1 MKVPALFTM
10 TVLLSDLV
18 AEILSHAK
26 AGDYSPGPGLGRQR
40 TSNAKYDRS
49 PTETRNLFGFTWQV
63 FLKWTCICF
72 SEVGEG

>member
-10 TVLLSDLV
+10 TVLLSDLL

-26 AGDYSPGPGLGRQR
+26 DGDYSPGPGLGRQR

-49 PTETRNLFGFTWQV
+49 PTETE
-63 FLKWTCICF
+63 TCLGLLGKC
-72 SEVGEG
+72 S